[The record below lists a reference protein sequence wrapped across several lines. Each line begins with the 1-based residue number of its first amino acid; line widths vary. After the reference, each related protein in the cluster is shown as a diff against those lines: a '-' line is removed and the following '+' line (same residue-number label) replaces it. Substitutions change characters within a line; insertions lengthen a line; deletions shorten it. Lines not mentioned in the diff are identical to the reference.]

1 MTPWRGATIWGR
13 LLLAVAVIGCIA
25 AVLLGAGMALV
36 LRAERDFAVLARDS
50 IPRVALAG
58 ELAEFT
64 GTLAALSAGIIA
76 GTRNPGDAPDLAGA
90 RVAAVARGI
99 AGVLADPAL
108 RGVPQAEGLALAEAG
123 LRGALARVLA
133 LSADSAALDRRLQ
146 DADEQLRWTQV
157 DLQDQAAA
165 LLDDLSFNM
174 DSSLQ
179 QVLAETDPATRIRSE
194 AVLVADRQLRDRLQ
208 RLGADSATLAAL
220 VLQARAAGDLAT
232 LEQVER
238 IARDVLDAIALGR
251 TGLPARIDVAL
262 LLEGVDRLV
271 TLAQGEVGAFGLMRA
286 RIGLRDATLSALAD
300 AQQALGTMQGHL
312 TELGQAERAAAQA
325 AADTAARRMLDGAK
339 WLAVLSVVGA
349 AAGLAIL
356 LGFVHNRI
364 IRRIRA
370 LTDDLMRIA
379 DAEMPPPGRLD
390 EIGRMG
396 HAVAV
401 FRASVADLHAA
412 HDDLAAEVAERR
424 RAVER
429 LERTQRDLVQAGKMA
444 ALGQM
449 SAAISHEINQPL
461 AAMQHRL
468 HALRRAHPDA
478 TEAVARLEAL
488 VTRITGT
495 ISRLRRI
502 ARRADYRMGQVV
514 LAEPMGAV
522 LDLLDHRLQATGTV
536 LERLATLE
544 GIAVAGD
551 EILIEQVLLN
561 VLGNALD
568 AIEETGAPGRIRLET
583 LPGATEVELIVSD
596 TGPGLRGRSGAD
608 LVDPFFTTKDVGKGL
623 GLGLSIAFNVM
634 QDMGGF
640 LDIAEAPE
648 GGARVRL
655 RFRAWTHKGAQ
666 HG

>member
-1 MTPWRGATIWGR
+1 LIAWPGATIWGR
-13 LLLAVAVIGCIA
+13 LLLAVAIIGCIA

-36 LRAERDFAVLARDS
+36 FRAERDFAALARDS

-76 GTRNPGDAPDLAGA
+76 GTRNPVDAPDLPEAQ
-90 RVAAVARGI
+90 VAAVARGI
-99 AGVLADPAL
+99 VAVLAAPAL
-108 RGVPQAEGLALAEAG
+108 QGVPQAEGLASAEAE
-123 LRGALARVLA
+123 LRTALTGVLA
-133 LSADSAALDRRLQ
+133 LSANGAALDLRLQ

-179 QVLAETDPATRIRSE
+179 QILAESRPTLRARSE
-194 AVLVADRQLRDRLQ
+194 AMLVADRQLRDRLQ
-208 RLGADSATLAAL
+208 RLSADSATLAAL
-220 VLQARAAGDLAT
+220 VLQARAADDMAT

-238 IARDVLDAIALGR
+238 IAREVLDAIILGR
-251 TGLPARIDVAL
+251 AGLPDRIDVTL
-262 LLEGVDRLV
+262 LLEGLDRMV
-271 TLAQGEVGAFGLMRA
+271 ALAQGTDSVIALMRT
-286 RIGLRDATLSALAD
+286 RISLRDDMLVALAD
-300 AQQALGTMQGHL
+300 AQRALVTMQAHL
-312 TELGQAERAAAQA
+312 TELGQAERAEAQA

-339 WLAVLSVVGA
+339 WMAVLSIVGA
-349 AAGLAIL
+349 SVGLAIL
-356 LGFVHNRI
+356 LLFVHKRI
-364 IRRIRA
+364 IRRIRQ
-370 LTDDLMRIA
+370 LTEDLVQIA
-379 DAEMPPPGRLD
+379 DAEMPPIGGLD
-390 EIGRMG
+390 EIARMG

-401 FRASVADLHAA
+401 FRTSVAELHAA
-412 HDDLAAEVAERR
+412 NDNLAVEVAERR

-478 TEAVARLEAL
+478 AEAANRLQAL
-488 VTRITGT
+488 ATRITGT

-502 ARRADYRMGQVV
+502 ARRADYQMKPVR
-514 LAEPMGAV
+514 LAEPISSV
-522 LDLLDHRLQATGTV
+522 LDLLEHRLQATETV
-536 LERLATLE
+536 LEGMAMLNDV
-544 GIAVAGD
+544 AVMGD

-568 AIEETGAPGRIRLET
+568 AIAETGAPGRIKLDVQA
-583 LPGATEVELIVSD
+583 GDDVELCITD

-608 LVDPFFTTKDVGKGL
+608 LVDPFFTTKEIGKGL

-640 LDIAEAPE
+640 LAISEGPQ
-648 GGARVRL
+648 GGAHLRL
-655 RFRAWTHKGAQ
+655 RFRSATDKGPD